1 MTKLLLTS
9 LLILNLFAATY
20 AESSDQPEVRR
31 ITESELEALFAQI
44 WFSHADSLS
53 IYTTEYADDV
63 ELYKIIITKFSCAD
77 DEWRLQ
83 VIKRRPVEM
92 KLRFDRGP
100 VYTFPELV
108 DENFVNQRHVLTEA
122 DLTAIENSNIL
133 YAKWGS
139 SITKKIPANEIRQH
153 RIGIDEYCA
162 EQAKIQAEEA
172 AIWN

>member
-20 AESSDQPEVRR
+20 AESSDQSDLDV
-31 ITESELEALFAQI
+31 LFSQI
-44 WFSHADSLS
+44 WDSRADSLS
-53 IYTTEYADDV
+53 METTEYRGDV
-63 ELYKIIITKFSCAD
+63 ELYKIIIRRFSCAD

-83 VIKRRPVEM
+83 VIKRHPVEM

-100 VYTFPELV
+100 VYTFPKLA
-108 DENFVNQRHVLTEA
+108 DGNFANQRHVLTEA
-122 DLTAIENSNIL
+122 DVTSIENSNIL

-139 SITKKIPANEIRQH
+139 SITKQIPTNVIRQR

-162 EQAKIQAEEA
+162 EQSKIQAEEA
-172 AIWN
+172 AIWD

>member
-9 LLILNLFAATY
+9 LLILNLLAAIY
-20 AESSDQPEVRR
+20 AESSDKSDLPHA
-31 ITESELEALFAQI
+31 TASELEALFAQI
-44 WFSHADSLS
+44 WFRRADSLS
-53 IYTTEYADDV
+53 IETTEYRGDV
-63 ELYKIIITKFSCAD
+63 ELYKILIRKLSCAD

-83 VIKRRPVEM
+83 VIRQRPVEM

-100 VYTFPELV
+100 VYTFPEQV
-108 DENFVNQRHVLTEA
+108 DENFINQRHVLTEA
-122 DLTAIENSNIL
+122 DVTAIENSNTL

-139 SITKKIPANEIRQH
+139 SITKQIPTNEIRQH

-172 AIWN
+172 AIWD

>member
-1 MTKLLLTS
+1 MTKPLLAILLLLPI
-9 LLILNLFAATY
+9 LLILNLFAATH
-20 AESSDQPEVRR
+20 AESSDH
-31 ITESELEALFAQI
+31 SDLDFLFSQI
-44 WFSHADSLS
+44 WHSRTASLS
-53 IYTTEYADDV
+53 METAEYRGDV
-63 ELYKIIITKFSCAD
+63 ELYKIIISRFSCAD

-83 VIKRRPVEM
+83 VTKRHPVEM

-108 DENFVNQRHVLTEA
+108 DENFANQRHVLTEA
-122 DLTAIENSNIL
+122 DVTSIENSDIL

-139 SITKKIPANEIRQH
+139 SITKQIPTNEIRQH

-172 AIWN
+172 AIWD